1 MTNLSPDRFR
11 KAQGS
16 KAATSADGRWR
27 VTYERSKQATELKKI
42 FSWALLTLIL
52 IATAGVWFA
61 TERGVLRVPQAVAAE
76 MPQDEFEQ
84 RVRTYL
90 LEHPEVIADA
100 INRLQERQAQQDTA
114 QVTAELKA
122 HADEVFRDPDSPVG
136 GNPEGDVTLVE
147 FFDYN
152 CPYCRQMAPV
162 MAQAEADDPRLRIVY
177 KEFPILGPGSVVA
190 AKAALAA
197 NKQDKYVAF
206 HRALYQIRGPVDES
220 KVFDAAATVG
230 LDVDRLKAD
239 MRDPTIDGLLDRTLK
254 LAQTLRITRTPGFVA
269 GDQIL
274 MGVTDLKTL
283 QAAFQAIR
291 GGQQAT
297 K

>member
-1 MTNLSPDRFR
+1 MNDQSRP
-11 KAQGS
+11 
-16 KAATSADGRWR
+16 
-27 VTYERSKQATELKKI
+27 RSYSKI
-42 FSWALLTLIL
+42 FAWALLPLIL
-52 IATAGVWFA
+52 IATAGVWFG
-61 TERGVLRVPQAVAAE
+61 TERSILRLPKAVAAE
-76 MPQDEFEQ
+76 MPHDEFEQ

-136 GNPEGDVTLVE
+136 GNPDGDVTLVE

-162 MAQAEADDPRLRIVY
+162 MTQAETDDPQLRIVY
-177 KEFPILGPGSVVA
+177 KEFPILGPGSVLA

-197 NKQDKYVAF
+197 NKQGKYVAF
-206 HRALYQIRGPVDES
+206 HRALYQIRGPVEES
-220 KVFDAAATVG
+220 KVLDAAATMG

-239 MRDPTIDGLLDRTLK
+239 MQDPAIAGVVDRNLK
-254 LAQTLRITRTPGFVA
+254 LAQALRISGTPGFVI

-274 MGVTDLKTL
+274 VGATDLKTL
-283 QAAFQAIR
+283 QAALQATGR
-291 GGQQAT
+291 GQQST

>member
-1 MTNLSPDRFR
+1 MNDQSGP
-11 KAQGS
+11 
-16 KAATSADGRWR
+16 
-27 VTYERSKQATELKKI
+27 RSYSKI
-42 FSWALLTLIL
+42 FGWALLPLIL
-52 IATAGVWFA
+52 IATAGVWFG
-61 TERGVLRVPQAVAAE
+61 TERSVLRLPKAVAAE
-76 MPQDEFEQ
+76 MSQDEFEQ

-162 MAQAEADDPRLRIVY
+162 MTQAETDDPQLRIVY

-197 NKQDKYVAF
+197 NKQGKYVAF
-206 HRALYQIRGPVDES
+206 HRALYQIRGPVEES
-220 KVFDAAATVG
+220 KVLDAAATMG

-239 MRDPTIDGLLDRTLK
+239 MQDPAIAGVVDRNLK
-254 LAQTLRITRTPGFVA
+254 LAQALRISGTPGFVI

-274 MGVTDLKTL
+274 VGASDLKTL
-283 QAAFQAIR
+283 QAVLQTVR
-291 GGQQAT
+291 GRQQAT

>member
-1 MTNLSPDRFR
+1 MNDQSGP
-11 KAQGS
+11 
-16 KAATSADGRWR
+16 
-27 VTYERSKQATELKKI
+27 RSYSKI
-42 FSWALLTLIL
+42 FGWALLPLIL
-52 IATAGVWFA
+52 IATAGVWFG
-61 TERGVLRVPQAVAAE
+61 TERSVLRLPKAVAAE
-76 MPQDEFEQ
+76 MSQDEFEQ

-152 CPYCRQMAPV
+152 CPYCRQMAPLMV
-162 MAQAEADDPRLRIVY
+162 QAEGEDPQLRIVY

-197 NKQDKYVAF
+197 NKQGKYVAF
-206 HRALYQIRGPVDES
+206 HRALYQIRGPVEES
-220 KVFDAAATVG
+220 KVLDAAATMG

-239 MRDPTIDGLLDRTLK
+239 MQDPAIAGVVDRNLK
-254 LAQTLRITRTPGFVA
+254 LAQALRISGTPGFVI

-274 MGVTDLKTL
+274 VGASDLKTL
-283 QAAFQAIR
+283 QAVLQTVR
-291 GGQQAT
+291 GRQQAT

>member
-1 MTNLSPDRFR
+1 MNNQSRP
-11 KAQGS
+11 
-16 KAATSADGRWR
+16 
-27 VTYERSKQATELKKI
+27 RSYSKI
-42 FSWALLTLIL
+42 FGRALLSLIL
-52 IATAGVWFA
+52 IATAGAWFA
-61 TERGVLRVPQAVAAE
+61 SERGVLRVPKAVAAE
-76 MPQDEFEQ
+76 MSQDEFEQ

-136 GNPEGDVTLVE
+136 GNPAGDVTLVE

-162 MAQAEADDPRLRIVY
+162 MTQAEADDPQLRIVY
-177 KEFPILGPGSVVA
+177 KEFPILGPGSVIA

-197 NKQDKYVAF
+197 NKQGKYVAF
-206 HRALYQIRGPVDES
+206 HRALYQIRGPVEEG
-220 KVFDAAATVG
+220 KVLDAAATMG
-230 LDVDRLKAD
+230 LDVGRLKAD
-239 MRDPTIDGLLDRTLK
+239 MQDPAIAGVVDRNLK
-254 LAQTLRITRTPGFVA
+254 LAQALRITGTPGFVA

-274 MGVTDLKTL
+274 VGATDLKTL
-283 QAAFQAIR
+283 QAVLQAVR

>member
-1 MTNLSPDRFR
+1 MNDQSRP
-11 KAQGS
+11 
-16 KAATSADGRWR
+16 
-27 VTYERSKQATELKKI
+27 RSYSKI
-42 FSWALLTLIL
+42 FGWALLPLIL
-52 IATAGVWFA
+52 IATADVWFS
-61 TERGVLRVPQAVAAE
+61 TERSVLRLPKAVGAE

-162 MAQAEADDPRLRIVY
+162 MTQAETDDPQLRIVY

-197 NKQDKYVAF
+197 NKQGKYVAF
-206 HRALYQIRGPVDES
+206 HRALYQIRGPVEES
-220 KVFDAAATVG
+220 KVLDAAATMG
-230 LDVDRLKAD
+230 LDVGRLKAD
-239 MRDPTIDGLLDRTLK
+239 MQDPTIAGVVDRNLK
-254 LAQTLRITRTPGFVA
+254 LAQALRITGTPGFVA
-269 GDQIL
+269 DDQIL
-274 MGVTDLKTL
+274 VGATDLKTL
-283 QAAFQAIR
+283 QAALQATGR
-291 GGQQAT
+291 GQQST

>member
-1 MTNLSPDRFR
+1 MNDQSGP
-11 KAQGS
+11 
-16 KAATSADGRWR
+16 
-27 VTYERSKQATELKKI
+27 RSYSKI
-42 FSWALLTLIL
+42 FGWALLPLIL
-52 IATAGVWFA
+52 IATAGVWFG
-61 TERGVLRVPQAVAAE
+61 TERSVLRLPKAVAAE
-76 MPQDEFEQ
+76 MSQDEFEQ

-90 LEHPEVIADA
+90 LEHPELIADA

-152 CPYCRQMAPV
+152 CPYCRQMAPLMV
-162 MAQAEADDPRLRIVY
+162 QAEGEDPQLRIVY

-197 NKQDKYVAF
+197 NKQGKYVAF
-206 HRALYQIRGPVDES
+206 HRALYQIRGPVEES
-220 KVFDAAATVG
+220 KVLDAAATMG

-239 MRDPTIDGLLDRTLK
+239 MQDPAIAGVVDRNLK
-254 LAQTLRITRTPGFVA
+254 LAQALRISGTPGFVI

-274 MGVTDLKTL
+274 VGASDLKTL
-283 QAAFQAIR
+283 QAVLQTVR
-291 GGQQAT
+291 GRQQAT

>member
-1 MTNLSPDRFR
+1 
-11 KAQGS
+11 
-16 KAATSADGRWR
+16 
-27 VTYERSKQATELKKI
+27 
-42 FSWALLTLIL
+42 
-52 IATAGVWFA
+52 
-61 TERGVLRVPQAVAAE
+61 

-136 GNPEGDVTLVE
+136 GNPDGDVTLVE

-162 MAQAEADDPRLRIVY
+162 MTQAETDDPQLRIVY

-197 NKQDKYVAF
+197 NKQGKYVAF
-206 HRALYQIRGPVDES
+206 HRALYQIRGPVEES
-220 KVFDAAATVG
+220 KVLDAAATMG

-239 MRDPTIDGLLDRTLK
+239 MQDPAIAGVVDRNLK
-254 LAQTLRITRTPGFVA
+254 LAQALRISGTPGFVI

-274 MGVTDLKTL
+274 VGASDLKTL
-283 QAAFQAIR
+283 QAVLQTVR
-291 GGQQAT
+291 GRQQAT

>member
-1 MTNLSPDRFR
+1 MNDQNRP
-11 KAQGS
+11 
-16 KAATSADGRWR
+16 
-27 VTYERSKQATELKKI
+27 RSYSKI
-42 FSWALLTLIL
+42 FSWALLPLIL

-90 LEHPEVIADA
+90 LEH
-100 INRLQERQAQQDTA
+100 
-114 QVTAELKA
+114 
-122 HADEVFRDPDSPVG
+122 PDSPVG

-197 NKQDKYVAF
+197 NKQGKYVAF
-206 HRALYQIRGPVDES
+206 HRALYQIRGPVEES
-220 KVFDAAATVG
+220 KVLDAAATIG

-239 MRDPTIDGLLDRTLK
+239 MQDPTIAGVVDRNLK
-254 LAQTLRITRTPGFVA
+254 LAQALRITGTPGFVA

-274 MGVTDLKTL
+274 VGATDLKTL
-283 QAAFQAIR
+283 QAVLQAVR
-291 GGQQAT
+291 TGQQAT

>member
-1 MTNLSPDRFR
+1 MNDQSRP
-11 KAQGS
+11 
-16 KAATSADGRWR
+16 
-27 VTYERSKQATELKKI
+27 RSYSKI
-42 FSWALLTLIL
+42 FAWALLPLIL
-52 IATAGVWFA
+52 IATAGVWFG
-61 TERGVLRVPQAVAAE
+61 TERSVLRLPKAVAAE
-76 MPQDEFEQ
+76 MSQDEFEQ
-84 RVRTYL
+84 RVRNYL

-162 MAQAEADDPRLRIVY
+162 MTQAETDDPQLRIVY
-177 KEFPILGPGSVVA
+177 KELPILGPNSVFA

-197 NKQDKYVAF
+197 DKQGKYVAF
-206 HRALYQIRGPVDES
+206 HRALFQLRGPLDEG
-220 KVFDAAATVG
+220 KVLEAAVTVG
-230 LDVDRLKAD
+230 LDVDRVKAD
-239 MRDPTIDGLLDRTLK
+239 MKDAAVDGALDKTGK
-254 LAQTLRITRTPGFVA
+254 LAQALQITGTPGFVV
-269 GDQIL
+269 GDQL
-274 MGVTDLKTL
+274 MTGATDLSTL
-283 QAAFQAIR
+283 QALIGKAR
-291 GGQQAT
+291 GGQQEA

>member
-1 MTNLSPDRFR
+1 MNDQSRP
-11 KAQGS
+11 
-16 KAATSADGRWR
+16 
-27 VTYERSKQATELKKI
+27 RSYSKI
-42 FSWALLTLIL
+42 FAWALLPLIL
-52 IATAGVWFA
+52 IATAGVWFG
-61 TERGVLRVPQAVAAE
+61 TERSILRLPKAVAAE
-76 MPQDEFEQ
+76 MPHDEFEQ

-136 GNPEGDVTLVE
+136 GNPDGDVTLVE

-162 MAQAEADDPRLRIVY
+162 MTQAETDDPQLRIVY
-177 KEFPILGPGSVVA
+177 KEFPILGPGSVLA

-197 NKQDKYVAF
+197 NKQGKYVAF
-206 HRALYQIRGPVDES
+206 HRALYQIRGSVEES
-220 KVFDAAATVG
+220 KVLDAAATMG

-239 MRDPTIDGLLDRTLK
+239 MQDPAIAGVVDRNLK
-254 LAQTLRITRTPGFVA
+254 LAQVLRISGTPGFVA

-274 MGVTDLKTL
+274 VGATDLKTL
-283 QAAFQAIR
+283 QAALQATGR
-291 GGQQAT
+291 GQQST